1 MQKIFFKIYNWLFL
15 LFKTVCFL
23 FVTKVQKIKINIDYL
38 IEKKLKYKY
47 EIILKLNILIKG
59 AMYMKVFTTENIRNI
74 SLLGHRGS
82 GKTTL
87 VESILYVK
95 DYIKRKG
102 DVENGTTVSDFD
114 KEEIRRIF
122 SINTSLIPVEHN
134 DVKLNFLDTPGYFDF
149 VGEVV
154 SALRVSA
161 SAVLVLDATA
171 GVEVGTEKAWKLLEE
186 RKLPRIIFVNKMD
199 KGYVNYPKLLN
210 ELKEKFGKKI
220 APFCIPIGE
229 KDEFKG
235 FVNVVDMVGR
245 VFDGKECVDTPIP
258 ADIDVSEVR
267 NLLFEAIAE
276 TDEALMDKYF
286 AGEEFTKEEIVKGL
300 HKGVVNGDIVPVMVG
315 SAQQNIGIHTLL
327 NYLELYM
334 PCPTELFSGQRI
346 GEDPTTQQE
355 KIVKISSENPFSAIV
370 FKTLVD
376 PFIGKISFFKVNS
389 GTIKKETEVFNPKK
403 NKKER
408 IAQILTMQGNK
419 QIELDELCAGDI
431 GATTKLQFTQTGDT
445 LCDKNFPVV
454 FNKIRFPKPNIFSG
468 VLPADKNDDEKLSTA
483 IQRVMEEDPTFV
495 MTRNYET
502 KQLLIGGQGEK
513 HLYIILCKIKNKF
526 GVHAELEDVVVSYRE
541 TILGKAE
548 VQGKHKKQS
557 GGAGQFGDVFIRFEH
572 SEKDFEFVDEIKGG
586 VVPKNYIPAVEK
598 GLIEAKEK
606 GVLAGYP
613 TINFKATLYDGSYHP
628 VDSNDLSFKLAA
640 ILAFKAGMEK
650 AKPILL
656 EPVVRMEIRIPEE
669 YMGDVMGDLNKRRGR
684 VLGMDHTE
692 TGEQLLL
699 AEVPEAEI
707 LKYSIDLRALTQGRG
722 EFEYEFVRYEEVP
735 ENISKKIIEERN
747 KDK

>member
-1 MQKIFFKIYNWLFL
+1 MI
-15 LFKTVCFL
+15 
-23 FVTKVQKIKINIDYL
+23 KVQKIKINIDYL

-454 FNKIRFPKPNIFSG
+454 FNKIKFPKPNIYSG

-495 MTRNYET
+495 MSRNYET

-572 SEKDFEFVDEIKGG
+572 SDKEFEFVDEIKGG

-613 TINFKATLYDGSYHP
+613 VINFKATLYDGSYHP

>member
-1 MQKIFFKIYNWLFL
+1 
-15 LFKTVCFL
+15 
-23 FVTKVQKIKINIDYL
+23 
-38 IEKKLKYKY
+38 
-47 EIILKLNILIKG
+47 
-59 AMYMKVFTTENIRNI
+59 MKVFTTDNIRNI

-87 VESILYVK
+87 IESILYVK

-171 GVEVGTEKAWKLLEE
+171 GVEVGTEKAWKLFEE

-199 KGYVNYPKLLN
+199 KGYVNYTKLLT

-258 ADIDVSEVR
+258 DDVDVSEVR

-286 AGEEFTKEEIVKGL
+286 AGEEFTQEEIVKGL

-327 NYLELYM
+327 NYLDLYM
-334 PCPTELFSGQRI
+334 PCPTELFSGQRV
-346 GEDPTTQQE
+346 GEDPITQQE
-355 KIVKISSENPFSAIV
+355 KVVKISDENPFSAIV

-376 PFIGKISFFKVNS
+376 PFIGKITFFKVNS
-389 GTIKKETEVFNPKK
+389 GVLRKETEVFNPKK

-408 IAQILTMQGNK
+408 IAQLITMQGNK
-419 QIELDELCAGDI
+419 QIEIEELHAGDI
-431 GATTKLQFTQTGDT
+431 GATTKLLYTQTGDT
-445 LCDKNFPVV
+445 LCDKSYPVV

-483 IQRVMEEDPTFV
+483 LQRVMEEDPTFV
-495 MTRNYET
+495 VTRNYET

-526 GVHAELEDVVVSYRE
+526 GVHAELEDVIVSYRE

-557 GGAGQFGDVFIRFEH
+557 GGAGQYGDVFIRFEH
-572 SEKDFEFVDEIKGG
+572 SDNDFEFVDEIKGG
-586 VVPKNYIPAVEK
+586 VVPRNYIPAVEK
-598 GLIEAKEK
+598 GLMEAKEK

-613 TINFKATLYDGSYHP
+613 VINFKATLYDGSYHP

-640 ILAFKAGMEK
+640 ILAFKLGMEK
-650 AKPILL
+650 AKPVLL
-656 EPVVRMEIRIPEE
+656 EPVVKMKITIPEE

-684 VLGMDHTE
+684 VLGMDHNE
-692 TGEQLLL
+692 AGEQLLF

-735 ENISKKIIEERN
+735 ENISKRVKEERN

>member
-1 MQKIFFKIYNWLFL
+1 
-15 LFKTVCFL
+15 
-23 FVTKVQKIKINIDYL
+23 
-38 IEKKLKYKY
+38 
-47 EIILKLNILIKG
+47 
-59 AMYMKVFTTENIRNI
+59 MKVFTTDNIRNI

-87 VESILYVK
+87 IESILYVK

-134 DVKLNFLDTPGYFDF
+134 NVKLNFLDTPGYFDF
-149 VGEVV
+149 VGEVI
-154 SALRVSA
+154 SSLRVSA

-199 KGYVNYPKLLN
+199 KGYVNYTKLLT

-245 VFDGKECVDTPIP
+245 VFDGKECFDTPIP
-258 ADIDVSEVR
+258 ADVDVSEVR

-286 AGEEFTKEEIVKGL
+286 AGEEFTQEEIVKGL

-327 NYLELYM
+327 NYLDLYM
-334 PCPTELFSGQRI
+334 PCPTELFSGQRV
-346 GEDPTTQQE
+346 GEDPITQQE
-355 KIVKISSENPFSAIV
+355 KVVKISDENPFSAIV

-376 PFIGKISFFKVNS
+376 PFIGKITFFKVNS
-389 GTIKKETEVFNPKK
+389 GVLRKETEVFNPKK

-408 IAQILTMQGNK
+408 ISQLITMQGNK
-419 QIELDELCAGDI
+419 QIEIEELHAGDI
-431 GATTKLQFTQTGDT
+431 GATTKLLYTQTGDT
-445 LCDKNFPVV
+445 LCDKSYPVV

-483 IQRVMEEDPTFV
+483 LQRVMEEDPTFV
-495 MTRNYET
+495 VTRNYET

-526 GVHAELEDVVVSYRE
+526 GVHAELQDVIVSYRE

-557 GGAGQFGDVFIRFEH
+557 GGAGQYGDVFIRFEP
-572 SEKDFEFVDEIKGG
+572 SDKEFEFVDEIKGG
-586 VVPKNYIPAVEK
+586 VVPRNYIPAVEK
-598 GLIEAKEK
+598 GLMEAKEK

-613 TINFKATLYDGSYHP
+613 VINFKATLYDGSYHP

-640 ILAFKAGMEK
+640 ILAFKLGMEK
-650 AKPILL
+650 AKPVLL
-656 EPVVRMEIRIPEE
+656 EPVVKMKITIPEE

-684 VLGMDHTE
+684 VLGMDHNE
-692 TGEQLLL
+692 AGEQLLF

-735 ENISKKIIEERN
+735 ENISKRVKEERN

>member
-1 MQKIFFKIYNWLFL
+1 
-15 LFKTVCFL
+15 
-23 FVTKVQKIKINIDYL
+23 
-38 IEKKLKYKY
+38 
-47 EIILKLNILIKG
+47 
-59 AMYMKVFTTENIRNI
+59 MKVFTTENIRNI

-82 GKTTL
+82 GKTSL
-87 VESILYVK
+87 VESLLFVK

-102 DVENGTTVSDFD
+102 NVEDGTTISDFD
-114 KEEIRRIF
+114 KEEVKRIF
-122 SINTSLIPVEHN
+122 SINTSLIPIEY
-134 DVKLNFLDTPGYFDF
+134 DEVKLNFLDTPGYFDF

-154 SALRVSA
+154 SSLRVSA
-161 SAVLVLDATA
+161 SAVIVMDATA

-186 RKLPRIIFVNKMD
+186 RKLPRIIFINKMD
-199 KGYVNYPKLLN
+199 KGYVNYPKLLA

-220 APFCIPIGE
+220 APFCLPLGE
-229 KDEFKG
+229 KEEFKG
-235 FVNVVDMVGR
+235 FVNVVDMKGR
-245 VFDGKECVDTPIP
+245 IFNGKECVDTPLP
-258 ADIDVSEVR
+258 KDINVSEIR

-276 TDEALMDKYF
+276 TDEVLMDKYF
-286 AGEEFTKEEIVKGL
+286 AGEEFSAEEITTGL
-300 HKGVVNGDIVPVMVG
+300 HKGVVNGDIVPVIVG

-327 NYLELYM
+327 EFLKRYM
-334 PCPTELFSGQRI
+334 PCPTELFSGERI
-346 GEDPTTQQE
+346 GKDPETNED
-355 KIVKISSENPFSAIV
+355 KRVKIADETPFSAIV

-389 GTIKKETEVFNPKK
+389 GIIKKEAEVFNPIK

-408 IAQILTMQGNK
+408 IAQIMTMQGNK
-419 QIELDELCAGDI
+419 QIEVEELHAGDI
-431 GATTKLQFTQTGDT
+431 GATTKLQYTQTGDT
-445 LCDKNFPVV
+445 ICDKNFSVV
-454 FNKIRFPKPNIFSG
+454 FNQIKFPKPNIFSG

-483 IQRVMEEDPTFV
+483 LQKVMEEDPTFIV
-495 MTRNYET
+495 KRNYET

-526 GVHAELEDVVVSYRE
+526 GVHAELEDVIVSYRE

-548 VQGKHKKQS
+548 VEGRHKKQS

-572 SEKDFEFVDEIKGG
+572 SDKDFEFVDEIKGG

-613 TINFKATLYDGSYHP
+613 VINLKATLYDGSYHP

-640 ILAFKAGMEK
+640 ILAFKSGIEK
-650 AKPILL
+650 AKPVLL
-656 EPVVRMEIRIPEE
+656 EPVVKMEITIPEE

-684 VLGMDHTE
+684 VLGMDHLE
-692 TGEQLLL
+692 TGEQMLYV
-699 AEVPEAEI
+699 EVPEAEI

-722 EFEYEFVRYEEVP
+722 QFEYEFVRYEEVP
-735 ENISKKIIEERN
+735 ENISKKIIEYRN
-747 KDK
+747 K

>member
-1 MQKIFFKIYNWLFL
+1 
-15 LFKTVCFL
+15 
-23 FVTKVQKIKINIDYL
+23 
-38 IEKKLKYKY
+38 
-47 EIILKLNILIKG
+47 
-59 AMYMKVFTTENIRNI
+59 MKVFTTENIRNI

-87 VESILYVK
+87 IESILYVK

-134 DVKLNFLDTPGYFDF
+134 NVKLNFLDTPGYFDF

-199 KGYVNYPKLLN
+199 KGYVNYTKLLT

-258 ADIDVSEVR
+258 ADVDVSEVR

-286 AGEEFTKEEIVKGL
+286 AGEEFTQEEIVKGL

-327 NYLELYM
+327 NYLDLYM
-334 PCPTELFSGQRI
+334 PCPTELFSGQRV
-346 GEDPTTQQE
+346 GEDPITQQE
-355 KIVKISSENPFSAIV
+355 KVVKISDENPFSAIV

-376 PFIGKISFFKVNS
+376 PFIGKITFFKVNS
-389 GTIKKETEVFNPKK
+389 GVLRKETEVFNPKK

-408 IAQILTMQGNK
+408 IAQLITMQGNK
-419 QIELDELCAGDI
+419 QIEIEELHAGDI
-431 GATTKLQFTQTGDT
+431 GATTKLLYTQTGDT
-445 LCDKNFPVV
+445 LCDKNYPVV

-483 IQRVMEEDPTFV
+483 LQRVMEEDPTFV
-495 MTRNYET
+495 VTRNYET

-526 GVHAELEDVVVSYRE
+526 GVHAELQDVIVSYRE

-557 GGAGQFGDVFIRFEH
+557 GGAGQYGDVFIRFEP
-572 SEKDFEFVDEIKGG
+572 SDKEFEFVDEIKGG
-586 VVPKNYIPAVEK
+586 VVPRNYIPAVEK
-598 GLIEAKEK
+598 GLMEAKEK

-613 TINFKATLYDGSYHP
+613 VINFKATLYDGSYHP

-640 ILAFKAGMEK
+640 ILAFKLGMEK
-650 AKPILL
+650 AKPVLL
-656 EPVVRMEIRIPEE
+656 EPVVKMKITIPEE

-684 VLGMDHTE
+684 VLGMDHNE
-692 TGEQLLL
+692 AGEQLLF

-735 ENISKKIIEERN
+735 ENISKRVKEERN

>member
-1 MQKIFFKIYNWLFL
+1 
-15 LFKTVCFL
+15 
-23 FVTKVQKIKINIDYL
+23 
-38 IEKKLKYKY
+38 
-47 EIILKLNILIKG
+47 
-59 AMYMKVFTTENIRNI
+59 MKVFTTENIRNI

-95 DYIKRKG
+95 GYIKRKG

-122 SINTSLIPVEHN
+122 SINTSLISVEQN

-258 ADIDVSEVR
+258 EDIDVSEVR

-276 TDEALMDKYF
+276 TDEVLMDKYF
-286 AGEEFTKEEIVKGL
+286 AGEEFTQEEIVKGL

-355 KIVKISSENPFSAIV
+355 KVVKISSENPFSAIV

-389 GTIKKETEVFNPKK
+389 GVIKKETEVFNPKK

-408 IAQILTMQGNK
+408 IAQIITMQGNK
-419 QIELDELCAGDI
+419 QIELEELHAGDI

-454 FNKIRFPKPNIFSG
+454 FNKIRFPKPNIYSG
-468 VLPADKNDDEKLSTA
+468 VVPANKNDDEKLSTA
-483 IQRVMEEDPTFV
+483 LQRVMEEDPTFV
-495 MTRNYET
+495 MSRNYET

-548 VQGKHKKQS
+548 VEGKHKKQS
-557 GGAGQFGDVFIRFEH
+557 GGAGQYGDVFIRFEH
-572 SEKDFEFVDEIKGG
+572 SDKDFEFVDEIKGG
-586 VVPKNYIPAVEK
+586 VVPRNYIPAVEK

-613 TINFKATLYDGSYHP
+613 VINFKATLYDGSYHP

-650 AKPILL
+650 AKPVLL
-656 EPVVRMEIRIPEE
+656 EPFVRMEIRIPEE

-735 ENISKKIIEERN
+735 ENISKRIIEERN

>member
-1 MQKIFFKIYNWLFL
+1 
-15 LFKTVCFL
+15 
-23 FVTKVQKIKINIDYL
+23 
-38 IEKKLKYKY
+38 
-47 EIILKLNILIKG
+47 
-59 AMYMKVFTTENIRNI
+59 MKVFTTENIRNI

-95 DYIKRKG
+95 GYIKRKG

-122 SINTSLIPVEHN
+122 SINTSLISVEQN

-199 KGYVNYPKLLN
+199 KGYVNYPKLLA

-245 VFDGKECVDTPIP
+245 VFNGKECVDTPIP
-258 ADIDVSEVR
+258 DDIDVSEVR

-276 TDEALMDKYF
+276 TDEVLMDKYF

-355 KIVKISSENPFSAIV
+355 KVVKISSENPFSAIV

-419 QIELDELCAGDI
+419 QIELDELRAGDI

-454 FNKIRFPKPNIFSG
+454 FNKIRFPKPNIYSG

-495 MTRNYET
+495 MNRNYET

-526 GVHAELEDVVVSYRE
+526 GVHAELEDVIVSYRE
-541 TILGKAE
+541 TILGKSE
-548 VQGKHKKQS
+548 VEGKHKKQS
-557 GGAGQFGDVFIRFEH
+557 GGAGQYGDVFIRFEH
-572 SEKDFEFVDEIKGG
+572 SDKDFEFIDEIKGG
-586 VVPKNYIPAVEK
+586 VVPRNYIPAVEK

-613 TINFKATLYDGSYHP
+613 VINFKATLYDGSYHP

-650 AKPILL
+650 AKPVLL
-656 EPVVRMEIRIPEE
+656 EPFVRMEIRIPEE

-722 EFEYEFVRYEEVP
+722 EFEYEFARYEEVP
-735 ENISKKIIEERN
+735 ENISKRIIEERN

>member
-1 MQKIFFKIYNWLFL
+1 
-15 LFKTVCFL
+15 
-23 FVTKVQKIKINIDYL
+23 
-38 IEKKLKYKY
+38 
-47 EIILKLNILIKG
+47 
-59 AMYMKVFTTENIRNI
+59 MKVFTTENIRNI

-286 AGEEFTKEEIVKGL
+286 AGEEFTQEEIVKGL

-327 NYLELYM
+327 NYLDLYM
-334 PCPTELFSGQRI
+334 PCPTELFSGQRV
-346 GEDPTTQQE
+346 GEDPITQQE
-355 KIVKISSENPFSAIV
+355 KVVKISDENPFSAIV

-376 PFIGKISFFKVNS
+376 PFIGKITFFKVNS
-389 GTIKKETEVFNPKK
+389 GVLRKETEVFNPKK

-408 IAQILTMQGNK
+408 ISQLITMQGNK
-419 QIELDELCAGDI
+419 QIEIEELHAGDI
-431 GATTKLQFTQTGDT
+431 GATTKLLYTQTGDT
-445 LCDKNFPVV
+445 LCDKNYPVV

-483 IQRVMEEDPTFV
+483 LQRVMEEDPTFV
-495 MTRNYET
+495 VTRNYET

-526 GVHAELEDVVVSYRE
+526 GVHAELQDVIVSYRE

-557 GGAGQFGDVFIRFEH
+557 GGAGQYGDVFIRFEP
-572 SEKDFEFVDEIKGG
+572 SDKEFEFIDEIKGG
-586 VVPKNYIPAVEK
+586 VVPRNYIPAVEK
-598 GLIEAKEK
+598 GLMEAKEK

-613 TINFKATLYDGSYHP
+613 VINFKATLYDGSYHP

-640 ILAFKAGMEK
+640 ILAFKLGMEK
-650 AKPILL
+650 AKPVLL
-656 EPVVRMEIRIPEE
+656 EPVVKMKITIPEE

-684 VLGMDHTE
+684 VLGMDHNE
-692 TGEQLLL
+692 AGEQLLF

-735 ENISKKIIEERN
+735 ENISKRVKEERN

>member
-1 MQKIFFKIYNWLFL
+1 
-15 LFKTVCFL
+15 
-23 FVTKVQKIKINIDYL
+23 
-38 IEKKLKYKY
+38 
-47 EIILKLNILIKG
+47 
-59 AMYMKVFTTENIRNI
+59 MKVFTTENIRNI

-95 DYIKRKG
+95 GYIKRKG

-122 SINTSLIPVEHN
+122 SINTSLISVEQN

-454 FNKIRFPKPNIFSG
+454 FNKIRFPKPNIYSG

-495 MTRNYET
+495 MSRNYET

-572 SEKDFEFVDEIKGG
+572 SDKEFEFVDEIKGG

-613 TINFKATLYDGSYHP
+613 VINFKATLYDGSYHP

>member
-1 MQKIFFKIYNWLFL
+1 
-15 LFKTVCFL
+15 
-23 FVTKVQKIKINIDYL
+23 
-38 IEKKLKYKY
+38 
-47 EIILKLNILIKG
+47 
-59 AMYMKVFTTENIRNI
+59 MKVFTTENIRNI

-114 KEEIRRIF
+114 KEEVRRIF

-134 DVKLNFLDTPGYFDF
+134 DVKINFLDTPGYFDF
-149 VGEVV
+149 IGEVV

-199 KGYVNYPKLLN
+199 KGYVNYPKLLA

-229 KDEFKG
+229 KEEFKG

-276 TDEALMDKYF
+276 TDEVLMDKYF
-286 AGEEFTKEEIVKGL
+286 AGEEFTKEEIIKGL

-327 NYLELYM
+327 NYIELYM

-355 KIVKISSENPFSAIV
+355 KVVKISSENPFSAIV

-454 FNKIRFPKPNIFSG
+454 FNKIRFPKPNIYSG

-526 GVHAELEDVVVSYRE
+526 GVHAELEDVIVSYRE

-557 GGAGQFGDVFIRFEH
+557 GGAGQYGDVFIRFEP
-572 SEKDFEFVDEIKGG
+572 SEKEFEFVDEIKGG
-586 VVPKNYIPAVEK
+586 VVPRNYIPAVEK
-598 GLIEAKEK
+598 GLMEAKEK

-613 TINFKATLYDGSYHP
+613 VINFKATLYDGSYHP

-640 ILAFKAGMEK
+640 ILAFKLGMEK
-650 AKPILL
+650 AKPVLL
-656 EPVVRMEIRIPEE
+656 EPVVKMKITIPEE

-684 VLGMDHTE
+684 VLGMDHNE
-692 TGEQLLL
+692 AGEQLLF

-735 ENISKKIIEERN
+735 ENISKRVKEERN

>member
-1 MQKIFFKIYNWLFL
+1 
-15 LFKTVCFL
+15 
-23 FVTKVQKIKINIDYL
+23 
-38 IEKKLKYKY
+38 
-47 EIILKLNILIKG
+47 
-59 AMYMKVFTTENIRNI
+59 MKVFTTENIRNI

-95 DYIKRKG
+95 GYIKRKG

-122 SINTSLIPVEHN
+122 SINTSLISVEQN

-199 KGYVNYPKLLN
+199 KGYVNYTKLLT

-258 ADIDVSEVR
+258 DDVDVSEVR

-286 AGEEFTKEEIVKGL
+286 AGEEFTQEEIVKGL

-327 NYLELYM
+327 NYLDLYM
-334 PCPTELFSGQRI
+334 PCPTELFSGQRV
-346 GEDPTTQQE
+346 GEDPITQQE
-355 KIVKISSENPFSAIV
+355 KVVKISDENPFSAIV

-376 PFIGKISFFKVNS
+376 PFIGKITFFKVNS
-389 GTIKKETEVFNPKK
+389 GVLRKETEVFNPKK

-408 IAQILTMQGNK
+408 IAQLITMQGNK
-419 QIELDELCAGDI
+419 QIEIEELHAGDI
-431 GATTKLQFTQTGDT
+431 GATTKLLYTQTGDT
-445 LCDKNFPVV
+445 LCDKNYPVV

-483 IQRVMEEDPTFV
+483 LQRVMEEDPTFV
-495 MTRNYET
+495 VTRNYET

-526 GVHAELEDVVVSYRE
+526 GVHAELQDVIVSYRE

-557 GGAGQFGDVFIRFEH
+557 GGAGQYGDVFIRFEP
-572 SEKDFEFVDEIKGG
+572 SEKEFEFVDEIKGG
-586 VVPKNYIPAVEK
+586 VVPRNYIPAVEK
-598 GLIEAKEK
+598 GLMEAKEK

-613 TINFKATLYDGSYHP
+613 VINFKATLYDGSYHP

-640 ILAFKAGMEK
+640 ILAFKLGMEK
-650 AKPILL
+650 AKPVLL
-656 EPVVRMEIRIPEE
+656 EPVVKMKITIPEE

-735 ENISKKIIEERN
+735 ENISKRIIEERS

>member
-1 MQKIFFKIYNWLFL
+1 
-15 LFKTVCFL
+15 
-23 FVTKVQKIKINIDYL
+23 
-38 IEKKLKYKY
+38 
-47 EIILKLNILIKG
+47 
-59 AMYMKVFTTENIRNI
+59 MKVFTTENIRNI

-95 DYIKRKG
+95 GYIKRKG

-122 SINTSLIPVEHN
+122 SINTSLISVEQN

-199 KGYVNYPKLLN
+199 KGYVNYPKLLT

-229 KDEFKG
+229 KEEFKG

-258 ADIDVSEVR
+258 EDIDVSEVR

-276 TDEALMDKYF
+276 TDEVLMDKYF
-286 AGEEFTKEEIVKGL
+286 AGEEFTQEEIVKGL

-355 KIVKISSENPFSAIV
+355 KVVKISSENPFSAIV

-389 GTIKKETEVFNPKK
+389 GVIKKETEVFNPKK

-408 IAQILTMQGNK
+408 IAQIITMQGNK
-419 QIELDELCAGDI
+419 QIELEELHAGDI

-454 FNKIRFPKPNIFSG
+454 FNKIRFPKPNIYSG
-468 VLPADKNDDEKLSTA
+468 VVPANKNDDEKLSTA
-483 IQRVMEEDPTFV
+483 LQRVMEEDPTFV
-495 MTRNYET
+495 MSRNYET

-526 GVHAELEDVVVSYRE
+526 GVHAELQDVVVSYRE

-548 VQGKHKKQS
+548 VEGKHKKQS
-557 GGAGQFGDVFIRFEH
+557 GGAGQYGDVFIRFEH
-572 SEKDFEFVDEIKGG
+572 SDKDFEFVDEIKGG
-586 VVPKNYIPAVEK
+586 VVPRNYIPAVEK

-613 TINFKATLYDGSYHP
+613 VINFKATLYDGSYHP

-650 AKPILL
+650 AKPVLL
-656 EPVVRMEIRIPEE
+656 EPFVRMEIRIPEE

-735 ENISKKIIEERN
+735 ENISKRIIEERN

>member
-1 MQKIFFKIYNWLFL
+1 
-15 LFKTVCFL
+15 
-23 FVTKVQKIKINIDYL
+23 
-38 IEKKLKYKY
+38 
-47 EIILKLNILIKG
+47 
-59 AMYMKVFTTENIRNI
+59 MKVFTTDNIRNI

-87 VESILYVK
+87 IESILYVK

-134 DVKLNFLDTPGYFDF
+134 NVKLNFLDTPGYFDF
-149 VGEVV
+149 VGEVI
-154 SALRVSA
+154 SSLRVSA

-199 KGYVNYPKLLN
+199 KGYVNYTKLLT

-235 FVNVVDMVGR
+235 FINVVDMVGR

-258 ADIDVSEVR
+258 DDVDVSEVR

-286 AGEEFTKEEIVKGL
+286 AGEEFTQEEIVKGL

-327 NYLELYM
+327 NYLDLYM
-334 PCPTELFSGQRI
+334 PCPTELFSGQRV
-346 GEDPTTQQE
+346 GEDPITQQE
-355 KIVKISSENPFSAIV
+355 KVVKISDENPFSAIV

-376 PFIGKISFFKVNS
+376 PFIGKITFFKVNS
-389 GTIKKETEVFNPKK
+389 GVLRKETEVFNPKK

-408 IAQILTMQGNK
+408 IAQLITMQGNK
-419 QIELDELCAGDI
+419 QIEIEELHAGDI
-431 GATTKLQFTQTGDT
+431 GATTKLLYTQTGDT
-445 LCDKNFPVV
+445 LCDNNYPVV

-483 IQRVMEEDPTFV
+483 LQRVMEEDPTFV
-495 MTRNYET
+495 VTRNYET

-526 GVHAELEDVVVSYRE
+526 GVHAELQDVIVSYRE

-557 GGAGQFGDVFIRFEH
+557 GGAGQYGDVFIRFEP
-572 SEKDFEFVDEIKGG
+572 SDKEFEFVDEIKGG
-586 VVPKNYIPAVEK
+586 VVPRNYIPAVEK
-598 GLIEAKEK
+598 GLMEAKEK

-613 TINFKATLYDGSYHP
+613 VINFKATLYDGSYHP

-640 ILAFKAGMEK
+640 ILAFKLGMEK
-650 AKPILL
+650 AKPVLL
-656 EPVVRMEIRIPEE
+656 EPVVKMKITIPEE

-684 VLGMDHTE
+684 VLGMDHNE
-692 TGEQLLL
+692 AGEQLLF

-735 ENISKKIIEERN
+735 ENISKRVKEERN

>member
-1 MQKIFFKIYNWLFL
+1 
-15 LFKTVCFL
+15 
-23 FVTKVQKIKINIDYL
+23 
-38 IEKKLKYKY
+38 
-47 EIILKLNILIKG
+47 
-59 AMYMKVFTTENIRNI
+59 MKVFTTENIRNI

-82 GKTTL
+82 GKTSL
-87 VESILYVK
+87 VESLLFVK

-102 DVENGTTVSDFD
+102 
-114 KEEIRRIF
+114 IF
-122 SINTSLIPVEHN
+122 SINTSLIPIEY
-134 DVKLNFLDTPGYFDF
+134 DEVKLNFLDTPGYFDF

-154 SALRVSA
+154 SSLRVSA
-161 SAVLVLDATA
+161 SAVIVMDATA

-186 RKLPRIIFVNKMD
+186 RKLPRIIFINKMD
-199 KGYVNYPKLLN
+199 KGYVNYPKLLA

-220 APFCIPIGE
+220 APFCLPLGE
-229 KDEFKG
+229 KEEFKG
-235 FVNVVDMVGR
+235 FVNVVDMKGR
-245 VFDGKECVDTPIP
+245 IFNGKECVDTPLP
-258 ADIDVSEVR
+258 KDIDVSEIR

-276 TDEALMDKYF
+276 TDEVLMDKYF
-286 AGEEFTKEEIVKGL
+286 AGEEFSAEEITTGL
-300 HKGVVNGDIVPVMVG
+300 HKGVVNGDIVPVIVG

-327 NYLELYM
+327 EFLKRYM
-334 PCPTELFSGQRI
+334 PCPTELFSGERI
-346 GEDPTTQQE
+346 GKDPETNED
-355 KIVKISSENPFSAIV
+355 KRVKIADETPFSAIV

-389 GTIKKETEVFNPKK
+389 GIIKKEAEVFNPIK

-408 IAQILTMQGNK
+408 IAQVMTMQGNK
-419 QIELDELCAGDI
+419 QIEVEELHAGDI
-431 GATTKLQFTQTGDT
+431 GATTKLQYTQTGDT
-445 LCDKNFPVV
+445 ICDKNFSVV
-454 FNKIRFPKPNIFSG
+454 FNQIKFPKPNIFSG

-483 IQRVMEEDPTFV
+483 LQKVMEEDPTFIV
-495 MTRNYET
+495 KRNYET

-526 GVHAELEDVVVSYRE
+526 GVHAELEDVIVSYRE

-548 VQGKHKKQS
+548 VEGRHKKQS

-572 SEKDFEFVDEIKGG
+572 SDKDFEFVDEIKGG

-613 TINFKATLYDGSYHP
+613 VINLKATLYDGSYHP

-640 ILAFKAGMEK
+640 ILAFKSGIEK
-650 AKPILL
+650 AKPVLL
-656 EPVVRMEIRIPEE
+656 EPVVKMEITIPEE

-684 VLGMDHTE
+684 VLGMDHLE
-692 TGEQLLL
+692 SGEQMLYV
-699 AEVPEAEI
+699 EVPEAEI

-722 EFEYEFVRYEEVP
+722 QFEYEFVRYEEVP
-735 ENISKKIIEERN
+735 ENISKKIIESRN
-747 KDK
+747 K

>member
-1 MQKIFFKIYNWLFL
+1 
-15 LFKTVCFL
+15 
-23 FVTKVQKIKINIDYL
+23 
-38 IEKKLKYKY
+38 
-47 EIILKLNILIKG
+47 
-59 AMYMKVFTTENIRNI
+59 MKVFTTENIRNI

-286 AGEEFTKEEIVKGL
+286 AGEEFTQEEIVKGL

-327 NYLELYM
+327 NYLDLYM
-334 PCPTELFSGQRI
+334 PCPTELFSGQRV
-346 GEDPTTQQE
+346 GEDPITQQE
-355 KIVKISSENPFSAIV
+355 KVVKISDENPFSAIV

-376 PFIGKISFFKVNS
+376 PFIGKITFFKVNS
-389 GTIKKETEVFNPKK
+389 GILRKETEVFNPKK

-408 IAQILTMQGNK
+408 ITQLITMQGNK
-419 QIELDELCAGDI
+419 QIEIEELHAGDI
-431 GATTKLQFTQTGDT
+431 GATTKLLYTQTGDT
-445 LCDKNFPVV
+445 LCDKSYPVV

-483 IQRVMEEDPTFV
+483 LQRVMEEDPTFV
-495 MTRNYET
+495 VTRNYET

-526 GVHAELEDVVVSYRE
+526 GVHAELQDVIVSYRE

-557 GGAGQFGDVFIRFEH
+557 GGAGQYGDVFIRFEH
-572 SEKDFEFVDEIKGG
+572 SDNDFEFVDEIKGG
-586 VVPKNYIPAVEK
+586 VVPRNYIPAVEK
-598 GLIEAKEK
+598 GLMEAKEK

-613 TINFKATLYDGSYHP
+613 VINFKATLYDGSYHP

-640 ILAFKAGMEK
+640 ILAFKLGMEK
-650 AKPILL
+650 AKPVLL
-656 EPVVRMEIRIPEE
+656 EPVVKMKITIPEE

-684 VLGMDHTE
+684 VLGMDHNE
-692 TGEQLLL
+692 AGEQLLF

-735 ENISKKIIEERN
+735 ENISKRVKEERN

>member
-1 MQKIFFKIYNWLFL
+1 
-15 LFKTVCFL
+15 
-23 FVTKVQKIKINIDYL
+23 
-38 IEKKLKYKY
+38 
-47 EIILKLNILIKG
+47 
-59 AMYMKVFTTENIRNI
+59 MKVFTTENIRNI

-82 GKTTL
+82 GKTSL
-87 VESILYVK
+87 VESLLFVK

-102 DVENGTTVSDFD
+102 NVEDGTTISDFD
-114 KEEIRRIF
+114 KEEVKRIF
-122 SINTSLIPVEHN
+122 SINTSLIPIEY
-134 DVKLNFLDTPGYFDF
+134 DEVKLNFLDTPGYFDF

-154 SALRVSA
+154 SSLRVSA
-161 SAVLVLDATA
+161 SVVIVMDATA

-186 RKLPRIIFVNKMD
+186 RKLPRIIFINKMD
-199 KGYVNYPKLLN
+199 KGYVNYPKLLA

-220 APFCIPIGE
+220 APFCLPLGE
-229 KDEFKG
+229 KEEFKG
-235 FVNVVDMVGR
+235 FVNVVDMKGR
-245 VFDGKECVDTPIP
+245 IFNGKECVDTPLP
-258 ADIDVSEVR
+258 KDIDVSEIR

-276 TDEALMDKYF
+276 TDEVLMDKYF
-286 AGEEFTKEEIVKGL
+286 AGEEFSAEEITTGL
-300 HKGVVNGDIVPVMVG
+300 HKGVVNGDIVPVIVG

-327 NYLELYM
+327 EFLKRYM
-334 PCPTELFSGQRI
+334 PCPTELFSGERI
-346 GEDPTTQQE
+346 GKDPETN
-355 KIVKISSENPFSAIV
+355 KDKRVKIADETPFSAIV

-389 GTIKKETEVFNPKK
+389 GIIKKEAEVFNPIK

-408 IAQILTMQGNK
+408 IAQVMTMQGNK
-419 QIELDELCAGDI
+419 QIEVEELHAGDI
-431 GATTKLQFTQTGDT
+431 GATTKLQYTQTGDT
-445 LCDKNFPVV
+445 ICDKNFSVV
-454 FNKIRFPKPNIFSG
+454 FNQIKFPKPNIFSG

-483 IQRVMEEDPTFV
+483 LQKVMEEDPTFIV
-495 MTRNYET
+495 KRNYET

-526 GVHAELEDVVVSYRE
+526 GVHAELEDVIVSYRE

-548 VQGKHKKQS
+548 VEGRHKKQS

-572 SEKDFEFVDEIKGG
+572 SDKDFEFVDEIKGG

-613 TINFKATLYDGSYHP
+613 VINLKATLYDGSYHP

-640 ILAFKAGMEK
+640 ILAFKSGIEK
-650 AKPILL
+650 AKPVLL
-656 EPVVRMEIRIPEE
+656 EPVVKMEITIPEE

-684 VLGMDHTE
+684 VLGMDHLE
-692 TGEQLLL
+692 SGEQMLYV
-699 AEVPEAEI
+699 EVPEAEI

-722 EFEYEFVRYEEVP
+722 QFEYEFVRYEEVP
-735 ENISKKIIEERN
+735 ENISKKIIESRN
-747 KDK
+747 K

>member
-1 MQKIFFKIYNWLFL
+1 
-15 LFKTVCFL
+15 
-23 FVTKVQKIKINIDYL
+23 
-38 IEKKLKYKY
+38 
-47 EIILKLNILIKG
+47 
-59 AMYMKVFTTENIRNI
+59 MKVFTTENIRNI

-82 GKTTL
+82 GKTSL
-87 VESILYVK
+87 VESLLFVK

-102 DVENGTTVSDFD
+102 NVEDGTTISDFD
-114 KEEIRRIF
+114 KEEVKRIF
-122 SINTSLIPVEHN
+122 SINTSLIPIEY
-134 DVKLNFLDTPGYFDF
+134 DEVKLNFLDTPGYFDF

-154 SALRVSA
+154 SSLRVSA
-161 SAVLVLDATA
+161 SAVIVMDATA

-186 RKLPRIIFVNKMD
+186 RKLPRIIFINKMD
-199 KGYVNYPKLLN
+199 KGYVNYPKLLA

-220 APFCIPIGE
+220 APFCLPLGE
-229 KDEFKG
+229 KEEFKG
-235 FVNVVDMVGR
+235 FVNIVDMKGR
-245 VFDGKECVDTPIP
+245 IFNGKECVDTPLP
-258 ADIDVSEVR
+258 KDIDVSEIR

-276 TDEALMDKYF
+276 TDEVLMDKYF
-286 AGEEFTKEEIVKGL
+286 AGEEFSAEEITTGL
-300 HKGVVNGDIVPVMVG
+300 HKGVVNGDIVPVIVG

-327 NYLELYM
+327 EFLKRYM
-334 PCPTELFSGQRI
+334 PCPTELFSGERI
-346 GEDPTTQQE
+346 GKDPETNED
-355 KIVKISSENPFSAIV
+355 KRVKIADETPFSAIV

-389 GTIKKETEVFNPKK
+389 GIIKKEAEVFNPIK

-408 IAQILTMQGNK
+408 IAQVMTMQGNK
-419 QIELDELCAGDI
+419 QIEVEELHAGDI
-431 GATTKLQFTQTGDT
+431 GATTKLQYTQTGDT
-445 LCDKNFPVV
+445 ICDKNFSVV
-454 FNKIRFPKPNIFSG
+454 FNQIKFPKPNIFSG

-483 IQRVMEEDPTFV
+483 LQKVMEEDPTFIV
-495 MTRNYET
+495 KRNYET

-526 GVHAELEDVVVSYRE
+526 GVHAELEDVIVSYRE

-548 VQGKHKKQS
+548 VEGRHKKQS

-572 SEKDFEFVDEIKGG
+572 SNKDFEFVDEIKGG

-613 TINFKATLYDGSYHP
+613 VINLKATLYDGSYHP

-640 ILAFKAGMEK
+640 ILAFKSGIEK
-650 AKPILL
+650 AKPVLL
-656 EPVVRMEIRIPEE
+656 EPVVKMEITIPEE

-684 VLGMDHTE
+684 VLGMDHLE
-692 TGEQLLL
+692 SGEQMLYV
-699 AEVPEAEI
+699 EVPEAEI

-722 EFEYEFVRYEEVP
+722 QFEYEFVRYEEVP
-735 ENISKKIIEERN
+735 ENISKKIIESRN
-747 KDK
+747 K

>member
-1 MQKIFFKIYNWLFL
+1 
-15 LFKTVCFL
+15 
-23 FVTKVQKIKINIDYL
+23 
-38 IEKKLKYKY
+38 
-47 EIILKLNILIKG
+47 
-59 AMYMKVFTTENIRNI
+59 MKVFTTENIRNI

-95 DYIKRKG
+95 GYIKRKG

-134 DVKLNFLDTPGYFDF
+134 DIKLNFLDTPGYFDF

-199 KGYVNYPKLLN
+199 KGYVNYPKLLT

-245 VFDGKECVDTPIP
+245 VFNGKECVDTPIP
-258 ADIDVSEVR
+258 EDIDVSEVR

-276 TDEALMDKYF
+276 TDEVLMDKYF

-355 KIVKISSENPFSAIV
+355 KVVKISSENPFSAIV

-389 GTIKKETEVFNPKK
+389 GVIKKETEVFNPKK

-408 IAQILTMQGNK
+408 IAQVITMQGNK
-419 QIELDELCAGDI
+419 QIELDELRAGDI

-454 FNKIRFPKPNIFSG
+454 FNKIRFPKPNIYSG
-468 VLPADKNDDEKLSTA
+468 VMPADKNDDEKLSTA
-483 IQRVMEEDPTFV
+483 LQRVMEEDPTFV
-495 MTRNYET
+495 MSRNYET

-526 GVHAELEDVVVSYRE
+526 GVHAELEDVIVSYRE

-572 SEKDFEFVDEIKGG
+572 SDKDFEFVDEIKGG
-586 VVPKNYIPAVEK
+586 VVPRNYIPAVEK

-613 TINFKATLYDGSYHP
+613 VINFKATLYDGSYHP

-650 AKPILL
+650 AKPVLL
-656 EPVVRMEIRIPEE
+656 EPFVRMEIRIPEE

-735 ENISKKIIEERN
+735 ENISKRIIEERS

>member
-1 MQKIFFKIYNWLFL
+1 
-15 LFKTVCFL
+15 
-23 FVTKVQKIKINIDYL
+23 
-38 IEKKLKYKY
+38 
-47 EIILKLNILIKG
+47 
-59 AMYMKVFTTENIRNI
+59 MKVFTTENIRNI

-199 KGYVNYPKLLN
+199 KGYVNYPKLLT

-245 VFDGKECVDTPIP
+245 VFDGKECVDTPVP
-258 ADIDVSEVR
+258 DDVDVSEVR

-286 AGEEFTKEEIVKGL
+286 AGEEFTQEEIVKGL

-327 NYLELYM
+327 NYLDLYM
-334 PCPTELFSGQRI
+334 PCPTELFSGQRV
-346 GEDPTTQQE
+346 GEDPVTQQE
-355 KIVKISSENPFSAIV
+355 KVVKISDENPFSAIV

-376 PFIGKISFFKVNS
+376 PFIGKITFFKVNS
-389 GTIKKETEVFNPKK
+389 GVLRKETEVFNPKK

-408 IAQILTMQGNK
+408 IAQLITMQGNK
-419 QIELDELCAGDI
+419 QIEIEELHAGDI
-431 GATTKLQFTQTGDT
+431 GATTKLLYTQTGDT
-445 LCDKNFPVV
+445 LCDKNYPVV

-483 IQRVMEEDPTFV
+483 LQRVMEEDPTFV
-495 MTRNYET
+495 VTRNYET

-526 GVHAELEDVVVSYRE
+526 GVHAELQDVIVSYRE

-557 GGAGQFGDVFIRFEH
+557 GGAGQYGDVFIRFEH
-572 SEKDFEFVDEIKGG
+572 SDNDFEFVDEIKGG
-586 VVPKNYIPAVEK
+586 VVPRNYIPAVEK
-598 GLIEAKEK
+598 GLMEAKEK

-613 TINFKATLYDGSYHP
+613 VINFKATLYDGSYHP

-640 ILAFKAGMEK
+640 ILAFKLGMEK
-650 AKPILL
+650 AKPVLL
-656 EPVVRMEIRIPEE
+656 EPVVKMKITIPEE

-684 VLGMDHTE
+684 VLGMDHNE
-692 TGEQLLL
+692 AGEQLLF

-735 ENISKKIIEERN
+735 ENISKRVKEERN

>member
-1 MQKIFFKIYNWLFL
+1 
-15 LFKTVCFL
+15 
-23 FVTKVQKIKINIDYL
+23 VTKVQKIKINIDYL

-454 FNKIRFPKPNIFSG
+454 FNKIRFPKPNIYSG

-495 MTRNYET
+495 MSRNYET

-572 SEKDFEFVDEIKGG
+572 SDKEFEFVDEIKGG

-613 TINFKATLYDGSYHP
+613 VINFKATLYDGSYHP

>member
-1 MQKIFFKIYNWLFL
+1 
-15 LFKTVCFL
+15 
-23 FVTKVQKIKINIDYL
+23 
-38 IEKKLKYKY
+38 
-47 EIILKLNILIKG
+47 
-59 AMYMKVFTTENIRNI
+59 MKVFTTENIRNI

-95 DYIKRKG
+95 GYIKRKG

-122 SINTSLIPVEHN
+122 SINTSLISVEQN
-134 DVKLNFLDTPGYFDF
+134 NVKLNFLDTPGYFDF

-199 KGYVNYPKLLN
+199 KGYVNYTKLLT

-258 ADIDVSEVR
+258 DDVDVSEVR

-286 AGEEFTKEEIVKGL
+286 AGEEFTQEEIVKGL

-327 NYLELYM
+327 NYLDLYM
-334 PCPTELFSGQRI
+334 PCPTELFSGQRV
-346 GEDPTTQQE
+346 GEDPITQQE
-355 KIVKISSENPFSAIV
+355 KVVKISDENPFSAIV

-376 PFIGKISFFKVNS
+376 PFIGKITFFKVNS
-389 GTIKKETEVFNPKK
+389 GVLRKETEVFNPKK

-408 IAQILTMQGNK
+408 IAQLITMQGNK
-419 QIELDELCAGDI
+419 QIEIEELHAGDI
-431 GATTKLQFTQTGDT
+431 GATTKLLYTQTGDT
-445 LCDKNFPVV
+445 LCDKSYPVV

-483 IQRVMEEDPTFV
+483 LQRVMEEDPTFV
-495 MTRNYET
+495 VTRNYET

-526 GVHAELEDVVVSYRE
+526 GVHAELQDVIVSYRE

-557 GGAGQFGDVFIRFEH
+557 GGAGQYGDVFIRFEP
-572 SEKDFEFVDEIKGG
+572 SEKEFEFVDEIKGG
-586 VVPKNYIPAVEK
+586 VVPRNYIPAVEK
-598 GLIEAKEK
+598 GLMEAKEK

-613 TINFKATLYDGSYHP
+613 VINFKATLYDGSYHP

-640 ILAFKAGMEK
+640 ILAFKLGMEK
-650 AKPILL
+650 AKPVLL
-656 EPVVRMEIRIPEE
+656 EPVVKMKITIPEE

-684 VLGMDHTE
+684 VLGMDHNE
-692 TGEQLLL
+692 AGEQLLF

-735 ENISKKIIEERN
+735 ENISKRVKEERN

>member
-1 MQKIFFKIYNWLFL
+1 
-15 LFKTVCFL
+15 
-23 FVTKVQKIKINIDYL
+23 VTKVQKIKINIDYL

-454 FNKIRFPKPNIFSG
+454 FNKIKFPKPNIYSG

-495 MTRNYET
+495 MSRNYET

-572 SEKDFEFVDEIKGG
+572 SDKEFEFVDEIKGG

-613 TINFKATLYDGSYHP
+613 VINFKATLYDGSYHP

-735 ENISKKIIEERN
+735 ENISKRIIEERN

>member
-1 MQKIFFKIYNWLFL
+1 
-15 LFKTVCFL
+15 
-23 FVTKVQKIKINIDYL
+23 
-38 IEKKLKYKY
+38 
-47 EIILKLNILIKG
+47 
-59 AMYMKVFTTENIRNI
+59 MKVFTTENIRNI

-95 DYIKRKG
+95 GYIKRKG

-122 SINTSLIPVEHN
+122 SINTSLISVEQN

-229 KDEFKG
+229 KEEFKG

-258 ADIDVSEVR
+258 EDIDVSEVR

-276 TDEALMDKYF
+276 TDEVLMDKYF
-286 AGEEFTKEEIVKGL
+286 AGEEFTQEEIVKGL

-355 KIVKISSENPFSAIV
+355 KVVKISSENPFSAIV

-389 GTIKKETEVFNPKK
+389 GVIKKETEVFNPKK

-408 IAQILTMQGNK
+408 IAQIITMQGNK
-419 QIELDELCAGDI
+419 QIELEELHAGDI

-454 FNKIRFPKPNIFSG
+454 FNKIRFPKPNIYSG
-468 VLPADKNDDEKLSTA
+468 VVPANKNDDEKLSTA
-483 IQRVMEEDPTFV
+483 LQRVMEEDPTFV
-495 MTRNYET
+495 MSRNYET

-526 GVHAELEDVVVSYRE
+526 GVHAELQDVIVSYRE

-572 SEKDFEFVDEIKGG
+572 SDKEFEFVDEIKGG

-613 TINFKATLYDGSYHP
+613 VINFKATLYDGSYHP

-650 AKPILL
+650 AKPVLL
-656 EPVVRMEIRIPEE
+656 EPFVRMEIRIPEE

-735 ENISKKIIEERN
+735 ENISKRIIEERN

>member
-1 MQKIFFKIYNWLFL
+1 
-15 LFKTVCFL
+15 
-23 FVTKVQKIKINIDYL
+23 
-38 IEKKLKYKY
+38 
-47 EIILKLNILIKG
+47 
-59 AMYMKVFTTENIRNI
+59 MKVFTTENIRNI

-95 DYIKRKG
+95 GYIKRKG

-122 SINTSLIPVEHN
+122 SINTSLISVEQN

-199 KGYVNYPKLLN
+199 KGYVNYPKLLA

-276 TDEALMDKYF
+276 TDEVLMDKYF

-355 KIVKISSENPFSAIV
+355 KVVKISSENPFSAIV

-419 QIELDELCAGDI
+419 QIELDELRAGDI

-495 MTRNYET
+495 MNRNYET

-526 GVHAELEDVVVSYRE
+526 GVHAELEDVIVSYRE
-541 TILGKAE
+541 TILGKSE
-548 VQGKHKKQS
+548 VEGKHKKQS
-557 GGAGQFGDVFIRFEH
+557 GGAGQYGDVFIRFEH
-572 SEKDFEFVDEIKGG
+572 SDKDFEFIDEIKGG
-586 VVPKNYIPAVEK
+586 VVPRNYIPAVEK

-613 TINFKATLYDGSYHP
+613 VINFKATLYDGSYHP

-650 AKPILL
+650 AKPVLL
-656 EPVVRMEIRIPEE
+656 EPFVRMEIRIPEE

-722 EFEYEFVRYEEVP
+722 EFEYEFARYEEVP
-735 ENISKKIIEERN
+735 ENISKRIIEERN

>member
-1 MQKIFFKIYNWLFL
+1 
-15 LFKTVCFL
+15 
-23 FVTKVQKIKINIDYL
+23 
-38 IEKKLKYKY
+38 
-47 EIILKLNILIKG
+47 
-59 AMYMKVFTTENIRNI
+59 MKVFTTDNIRNI

-87 VESILYVK
+87 IESILYVK

-134 DVKLNFLDTPGYFDF
+134 NVKLNFLDTPGYFDF
-149 VGEVV
+149 VGEVI
-154 SALRVSA
+154 SSLRVSA

-199 KGYVNYPKLLN
+199 KGYVNYTKLLT

-258 ADIDVSEVR
+258 DDVDVSEVR

-286 AGEEFTKEEIVKGL
+286 AGEEFTQEEIVKGL

-327 NYLELYM
+327 NYLDLYM
-334 PCPTELFSGQRI
+334 PCPTELFSGQRV
-346 GEDPTTQQE
+346 GEDPITQQE
-355 KIVKISSENPFSAIV
+355 KVVKISDENPFSAIV

-376 PFIGKISFFKVNS
+376 PFIGKITFFKVNS
-389 GTIKKETEVFNPKK
+389 GVLRKETEVFNPKK

-408 IAQILTMQGNK
+408 IAQLITMQGNK
-419 QIELDELCAGDI
+419 QIEIEELHAGDI
-431 GATTKLQFTQTGDT
+431 GATTKLLYTQTGDT
-445 LCDKNFPVV
+445 LCDKNYPVV

-483 IQRVMEEDPTFV
+483 LQRVMEEDPTFV
-495 MTRNYET
+495 VTRNYET

-526 GVHAELEDVVVSYRE
+526 GVHAELQDVIVSYRE

-557 GGAGQFGDVFIRFEH
+557 GGAGQYGDVFIRFEPSDKEFEFVH
-572 SEKDFEFVDEIKGG
+572 SDDDFEFVDEIKGG
-586 VVPKNYIPAVEK
+586 VVPRNYIPAVEK
-598 GLIEAKEK
+598 GLMEAKEK

-613 TINFKATLYDGSYHP
+613 VINFKATLYDGSYHP

-640 ILAFKAGMEK
+640 ILAFKLGMEK
-650 AKPILL
+650 AKPVLL
-656 EPVVRMEIRIPEE
+656 EPVVKMKITIPEE

-684 VLGMDHTE
+684 VLGMDHNE
-692 TGEQLLL
+692 AGEQLLF

-735 ENISKKIIEERN
+735 ENISKRVKEERN
-747 KDK
+747 KDKDK